1 MSDIPTSEQI
11 ENEDARRH
19 YPPHF
24 TSLKEAINAAP
35 PEYIEGASFLDAQGK
50 VSYVLSQLPSKN

>member
-35 PEYIEGASFLDAQGK
+35 PEYIE
-50 VSYVLSQLPSKN
+50 

>member
-19 YPPHF
+19 YPPHLHLSRKLS
-24 TSLKEAINAAP
+24 TQHLLSTLSE
-35 PEYIEGASFLDAQGK
+35 Q
-50 VSYVLSQLPSKN
+50 VS